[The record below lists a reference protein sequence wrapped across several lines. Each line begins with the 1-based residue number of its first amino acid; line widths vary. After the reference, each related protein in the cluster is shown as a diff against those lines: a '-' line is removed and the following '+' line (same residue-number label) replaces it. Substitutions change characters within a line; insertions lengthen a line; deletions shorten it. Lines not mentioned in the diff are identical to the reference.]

1 MWPFTFINEPSET
14 LPCSE
19 TVYTHSNKIKKTR
32 FAELT
37 YQNKCN
43 KENHNCDQQHMIHAT
58 KCMSYEVTQL

>member
-37 YQNKCN
+37 YQKQM
-43 KENHNCDQQHMIHAT
+43 QQRE
-58 KCMSYEVTQL
+58 SQL